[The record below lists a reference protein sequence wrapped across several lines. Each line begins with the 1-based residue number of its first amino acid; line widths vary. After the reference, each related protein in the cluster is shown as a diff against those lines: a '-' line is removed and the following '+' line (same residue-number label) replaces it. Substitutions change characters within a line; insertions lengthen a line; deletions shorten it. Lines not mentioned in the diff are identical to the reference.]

1 MSAAFTHSVYHFI
14 VSKHSAQG
22 RTPVYH
28 RFAEVG
34 NAVVHQHF
42 LLLYAAHRLPFV
54 GSELKFFRTCYI
66 KTVRRTLFFE
76 EGNEFFDRL
85 CLLARVAIEGVVHLL
100 ERPLCPM
107 VVTGFAS
114 AHFTTPVKA
123 ETNLVQLLAVA
134 IDVVRSGNCGML
146 ARLNSILFGGK
157 TIGIVTHGV
166 QHVEAVQALV
176 ACVDVRGD
184 VAEGVSHVKTRT
196 RGVGEH
202 IQYVVLGA

>member
-1 MSAAFTHSVYHFI
+1 MSAAFTYSVYHFI

-66 KTVRRTLFFE
+66 KTVCRTLFFE
-76 EGNEFFDRL
+76 EGNELFNRL
-85 CLLARVAIEGVVHLL
+85 CLLTGVAIEGVEHLL

-107 VVTGFAS
+107 VVTGFAG
-114 AHFTTPVKA
+114 AHFATPVEA

-134 IDVVRSGNCGML
+134 VDIFRCGNCGVL
-146 ARLNSILFGGK
+146 TRLDGILFGGK
-157 TIGIVTHGV
+157 TVSIVTHGV
-166 QHVEAVQALV
+166 QHIKSVQALV
-176 ACVDVRGD
+176 ACVNVRGD
-184 VAEGVSHVKTRT
+184 VAEGVSHMKTRT
-196 RGVGEH
+196 
-202 IQYVVLGA
+202 

>member
-1 MSAAFTHSVYHFI
+1 MSAALAHTVNYFI
-14 VSKHSAQG
+14 VGQYSAQG

-54 GSELKFFRTCYI
+54 GSELKFFRTRYI

-76 EGNEFFDRL
+76 EDNELFNRL
-85 CLLARVAIEGVVHLL
+85 CLLAGVAIERVEHLL

-107 VVTGFAS
+107 VITGFAS
-114 AHFTTPVKA
+114 AHFAAPVEA

-134 IDVVRSGNCGML
+134 VDVFRSGNCGML
-146 ARLNSILFGGK
+146 TRLNRILLGRK
-157 TIGIVTHGV
+157 TVGIVTHGV

-184 VAEGVSHVKTRT
+184 ITERVSHVKSRT